1 MRLAAMMNSE
11 SADFPEKNAC
21 GALRGVDQDSK
32 WDAIFASLRKDLLGR
47 VAARSDE
54 NSPELRERLS
64 RFARGE
70 CAPAEIEDL
79 CRSVS
84 CSPDELAALAAMM
97 KANEECE

>member
-1 MRLAAMMNSE
+1 MRRALMTNSSPDNFLQE
-11 SADFPEKNAC
+11 NADFAST
-21 GALRGVDQDSK
+21 GVSQDSK

-70 CAPAEIEDL
+70 CAPAEIEDI